1 MDTDMERE
9 IENCINKP
17 VDYKFTDQDIVNE
30 FVKVGDKKKVAA
42 IYKIPVAQVTE
53 ILKKNK

>member
-1 MDTDMERE
+1 MDR
-9 IENCINKP
+9 IENYINPP
-17 VDYKFTDQDIVNE
+17 VDCELTDQDIINE
-30 FVKVGDKKKVAA
+30 FVAVGDKKKVAA

>member
-9 IENCINKP
+9 IENCINKS
-17 VDYKFTDQDIVNE
+17 VDYGFTDQDIVNE
-30 FVKVGDKKKVAA
+30 YKTVGDKKKVAA

>member
-9 IENCINKP
+9 IGNCINKP

-42 IYKIPVAQVTE
+42 IHKIPVEQVTE

>member
-1 MDTDMERE
+1 MDR
-9 IENCINKP
+9 IESSINPP

-42 IYKIPVAQVTE
+42 IYKIPVAQVT
-53 ILKKNK
+53 

>member
-1 MDTDMERE
+1 MDR
-9 IENCINKP
+9 IEKCINQP
-17 VDYKFTDQDIVNE
+17 VNYEFTEQDIVKE
-30 FVKVGDKKKVAA
+30 FAAVGNKKKVAA

>member
-30 FVKVGDKKKVAA
+30 FVKVRDKKKVAA

>member
-1 MDTDMERE
+1 MERE
-9 IENCINKP
+9 IENCINKS
-17 VDYKFTDQDIVNE
+17 VDYGFTDQDIVNE
-30 FVKVGDKKKVAA
+30 YKTVGDKKKVAA

>member
-1 MDTDMERE
+1 MDQSME
-9 IENCINKP
+9 IQINPP
-17 VDYKFTDQDIVNE
+17 VNYEFTDQDIINE
-30 FVKVGDKKKVAA
+30 FATVKDKKKVAA

>member
-9 IENCINKP
+9 IGNCINKP
-17 VDYKFTDQDIVNE
+17 VEYEFTDQDIVNE
-30 FVKVGDKKKVAA
+30 FVKVGDKKKVAV
-42 IYKIPVAQVTE
+42 IYKISEAQVTE

>member
-1 MDTDMERE
+1 MDQSME
-9 IENCINKP
+9 IQINPP
-17 VDYKFTDQDIVNE
+17 VDYEFTDQDVVNE
-30 FVKVGDKKKVAA
+30 FAAVGDKKKVAA

>member
-9 IENCINKP
+9 IGNCINKP
-17 VDYKFTDQDIVNE
+17 VEYEFTDQDIVNE
-30 FVKVGDKKKVAA
+30 YKTVGDKKKVSV
-42 IYKIPVAQVTE
+42 IYKMPVAQVTE

>member
-1 MDTDMERE
+1 MDK
-9 IENCINKP
+9 IENCINPP
-17 VDYKFTDQDIVNE
+17 VDYEFTDHDIVNE

-53 ILKKNK
+53 ILKKK

>member
-1 MDTDMERE
+1 MERE

>member
-9 IENCINKP
+9 IENCINKS
-17 VDYKFTDQDIVNE
+17 VDYGFTDQDIVNE

-42 IYKIPVAQVTE
+42 IHKIPVAQVTE

>member
-1 MDTDMERE
+1 MDR
-9 IENCINKP
+9 IENVMNSP
-17 VDYKFTDQDIVNE
+17 VDYEFTDQDIVNE

>member
-1 MDTDMERE
+1 MDR
-9 IENCINKP
+9 IESSINLP

>member
-1 MDTDMERE
+1 MDR
-9 IENCINKP
+9 IENVMNLP
-17 VDYKFTDQDIVNE
+17 VDYEFTDQDIVNE
-30 FVKVGDKKKVAA
+30 YEIIKDKKKVAA

>member
-9 IENCINKP
+9 IGNRINPP
-17 VDYKFTDQDIVNE
+17 VDCEFTDQDIVNE
-30 FVKVGDKKKVAA
+30 YKTVGDKKKVAA